1 MEYHRD
7 DRYLSEIEVLL
18 VLDKG
23 PADAQ
28 FHEGHSQGPYP
39 TASPTK
45 HLQLSGRTT
54 VVAGLC
60 DAGVPVCL
68 QDFSFLLS
76 QR

>member
-23 PADAQ
+23 PADTL

-45 HLQLSGRTT
+45 HLQLS
-54 VVAGLC
+54 V
-60 DAGVPVCL
+60 
-68 QDFSFLLS
+68 LLWLYYS
-76 QR
+76 GHWPL